1 MAGKG
6 DRPRNNFS
14 KEFRANWDIAFG
26 KKEKKF
32 VPPKIGDAPFK
43 GREPPK
49 KKT

>member
-6 DRPRNNFS
+6 DRPRNNS
-14 KEFRANWDIAFG
+14 SPQWYANWDIAFG
-26 KKEKKF
+26 KKKF
-32 VPPKIGDAPFK
+32 VPPKISEAPFK